1 MDQYLIFIPDRRFEC
16 ERRTTALELSPIS
29 PLDAVQKPPSIGDP
43 TVDQQLLQDLVLPE
57 PVRAFAAALDVP
69 AQESTESESTES
81 PQPSESPSLESEPA
95 PATPTQPDSPTTA
108 RTSSTQLVRSSLSVW
123 PRDVPVFRVRDTLPE
138 ELLVNLANEGFQWI
152 VYEHDETWGLSTIV
166 GFRCNGR
173 CHTGLWAIQL
183 TQGKRTP
190 PSGWPQRTNL
200 IHLRDSLVLPYYWQ
214 QKAYRISVE
223 DFESAYRQESLR
235 HDLNMAA
242 IPLPKSPITV
252 PAKVIKLLTTFTLSP
267 DLTEKVAAALSN
279 VEVLTN

>member
-1 MDQYLIFIPDRRFEC
+1 MDQYVIFLPDLRFEC

-29 PLDAVQKPPSIGDP
+29 TLAASSRPPSIGDP
-43 TVDQQLLQDLVLPE
+43 TAEPQLPQNLVLPE
-57 PVRAFAAALDVP
+57 PVRAFSAALHVP
-69 AQESTESESTES
+69 AEATTDPEPPPS
-81 PQPSESPSLESEPA
+81 QPPELQPTESEPA
-95 PATPTQPDSPTTA
+95 PATPTLTPPDSPPPA
-108 RTSSTQLVRSSLSVW
+108 PTSPTQLVRSSLSVW

-190 PSGWPQRTNL
+190 PSGWPQRSNL
-200 IHLRDSLVLPYYWQ
+200 IHLRSSLVLPYYWQ
-214 QKAYRISVE
+214 QKAYRINVE

-242 IPLPKSPITV
+242 PLPKSPITV
-252 PAKVIKLLTTFTLSP
+252 PAKVIKLPTTFTLSP
-267 DLTEKVAAALSN
+267 DLTEKVAAALAN
-279 VEVLTN
+279 VEILLV